1 VKRGELY
8 SLIYG
13 STGRIPEEFYG
24 ELQTLEDAH
33 LVAYSKATGAIT
45 WTMDA
50 YVDAELKGFADDD
63 TRTQVK
69 EYLASVMLPTTG

>member
-1 VKRGELY
+1 
-8 SLIYG
+8 
-13 STGRIPEEFYG
+13 
-24 ELQTLEDAH
+24 
-33 LVAYSKATGAIT
+33 
-45 WTMDA
+45 MDA